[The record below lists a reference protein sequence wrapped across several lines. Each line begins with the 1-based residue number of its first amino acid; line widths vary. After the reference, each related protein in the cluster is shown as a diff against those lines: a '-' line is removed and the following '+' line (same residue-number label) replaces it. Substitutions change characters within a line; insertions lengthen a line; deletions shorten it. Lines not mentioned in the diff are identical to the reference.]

1 MARPL
6 RIEFPGAVYHVSSR
20 GNRRE
25 SIFVDD
31 TDRIAF
37 LALLG
42 RMTERLDAQV
52 LAYCLLGDHS
62 DLVLYTRR
70 ANLSLLMRQLNGVYT
85 QDFNRRHGKAG
96 PVFQGRFKAILV
108 DREAYLLELCRH
120 VDSSAV
126 RAGMAPHPADWP
138 WSSYLAHTGQQPT
151 PTWLDT
157 PGLHRCILG
166 RDVST
171 ARDHRAAALR
181 YAKWVAA
188 APPDSRL
195 WDQALRQQIYLGG
208 DAFVARMQALA
219 SRSNA
224 RDAKLPKT
232 RRAAAKAFA
241 DWLRSCD
248 SVDEAVYRGHREGG
262 LTLTAMARELD
273 RTVSWASKVLARYE
287 REGME
292 VVKT

>member
-6 RIEFPGAVYHVSSR
+6 RIEFPGAVYHVTSR
-20 GNRRE
+20 GDRRNPV
-25 SIFVDD
+25 FVDD
-31 TDRIAF
+31 TDRSAF

-42 RMTERLDAQV
+42 RMVERLDAQV
-52 LAYCLLGDHS
+52 LAYCLLRDHYQ
-62 DLVLYTRR
+62 LVLYTRR

-120 VDSSAV
+120 VDLTPV
-126 RAGMAPHPADWP
+126 RAGMVAQPGDWL
-138 WSSYLAHTGQQPT
+138 WSSCLAHTGRQPT
-151 PTWLDT
+151 PPWLDT
-157 PGLHRCILG
+157 PGLHRFILG
-166 RDVST
+166 RDVNT
-171 ARDHRAAALR
+171 ARDHRAAAAR

-188 APPDSRL
+188 APEVRL
-195 WDQALRQQIYLGG
+195 WEEGLRQQIYLGD

-219 SRSNA
+219 HRA
-224 RDAKLPKT
+224 KTRDAKGTKT
-232 RRAAAKAFA
+232 QRATAKAFA
-241 DWLRSCD
+241 DWLRSSD

-287 REGME
+287 RENLK
-292 VVKT
+292 VQQV